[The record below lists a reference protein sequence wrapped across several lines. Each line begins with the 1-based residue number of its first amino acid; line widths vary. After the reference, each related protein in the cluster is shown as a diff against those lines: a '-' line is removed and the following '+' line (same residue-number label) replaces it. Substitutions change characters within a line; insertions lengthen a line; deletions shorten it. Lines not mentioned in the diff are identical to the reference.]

1 MATAHPLHLLAPPY
15 RALRPL
21 SGSRR
26 ELKRLGGAPGC
37 ALVWAPPTH
46 RVSED
51 HLRLVANRPGG
62 LALMVVLPPA
72 EELPRAE
79 ALLRVAEL
87 GRPAAVLPHHGP
99 LAPEELT
106 EALRRPPA
114 DLGAEVTEYIRW
126 RGIPLD
132 RETTH
137 LVRRTVELSSDLRS
151 VSALARSLYLSRRA
165 LGRRFM
171 IRGLPVPSH
180 WLHFAR
186 LLRVVLHLQRTDET
200 VLSAGYAVGYPDGF
214 SLSNQMVRLTG
225 VRPSQARECLGWE
238 WFLEAWLR
246 KEAEHG
252 GLRPE
257 PGARTGGS
265 MGEQEDLLEEGERA
279 PAGERL
285 RAAS

>member
-1 MATAHPLHLLAPPY
+1 MVTASPLHLLAPPY

-26 ELKRLGGAPGC
+26 ELKRVGSVPGS

-51 HLRLVANRPGG
+51 HLTLVANRPGG
-62 LALMVVLPPA
+62 LALVVVLPPA
-72 EELPRAE
+72 GEIPRAE
-79 ALLRVAEL
+79 ALLRVAER
-87 GRPAAVLPHHGP
+87 GRPAAVLPHHAP
-99 LAPEELT
+99 LASEELT

-137 LVRRTVELSSDLRS
+137 LVRRTVELSAELRS
-151 VSALARSLYLSRRA
+151 VSGLARSLYLSRRA

-186 LLRVVLHLQRTDET
+186 LLRVVLRLQRTDET
-200 VLSAGYAVGYPDGF
+200 VLSAGYSVGYPDGF

-225 VRPSQARECLGWE
+225 IRPSQARDCLGWE

-246 KEAEHG
+246 REAEGG
-252 GLRPE
+252 GLRSDPTGAASGPPVEDDVPEAPVVPE
-257 PGARTGGS
+257 P
-265 MGEQEDLLEEGERA
+265 
-279 PAGERL
+279 L
-285 RAAS
+285 RAVS